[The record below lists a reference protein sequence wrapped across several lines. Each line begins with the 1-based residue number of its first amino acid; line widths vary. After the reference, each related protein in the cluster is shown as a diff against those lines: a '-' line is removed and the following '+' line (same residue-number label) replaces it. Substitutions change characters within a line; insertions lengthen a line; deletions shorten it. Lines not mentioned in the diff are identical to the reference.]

1 MRQIRIVAIVKTRTS
16 GKIPDG
22 FFPLFFLGWLVFVIE
37 GTFSLDILLGLD
49 SGTME
54 DERVV
59 DSIGLVRLSIS

>member
-1 MRQIRIVAIVKTRTS
+1 
-16 GKIPDG
+16 
-22 FFPLFFLGWLVFVIE
+22 
-37 GTFSLDILLGLD
+37 LDILLGLD